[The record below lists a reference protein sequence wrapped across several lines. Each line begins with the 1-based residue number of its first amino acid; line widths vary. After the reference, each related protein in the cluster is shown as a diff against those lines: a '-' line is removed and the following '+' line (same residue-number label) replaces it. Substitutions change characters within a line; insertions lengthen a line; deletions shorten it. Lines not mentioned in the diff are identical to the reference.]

1 MQRTASPSVPAA
13 FYEEEAMIKFII
25 KRLLS
30 LIPVI
35 LGVTFFVFM
44 VMQLAPGDAAK
55 LLLGEGAT
63 QEQVEELREEMGLND
78 PVIVQYV
85 RYMVNFCKGDL
96 GTSYATK
103 RPVADEVF
111 SRFPYTFNL
120 SIVAG
125 IVSILLAIPLGI
137 LAAVKQNTFFD
148 NISMVISLV
157 GVSMPI
163 FWLALLLVLAFSLN
177 LGWFP
182 VQGADGWKSYVLPAI
197 SLGFMNMASI
207 ARTTRSSML
216 ETVRQDYIRTARAKG
231 VPKRDAIV
239 KHAFEN
245 ALIPTITVCGI
256 QLGQLLGGS
265 VLTETV
271 FAWPGIGRLM
281 VQSISSRDVP
291 MVLGCMVV
299 MTVCFSVVNLLVD
312 LLYAFVDPRIKAMY
326 S

>member
-1 MQRTASPSVPAA
+1 MVK
-13 FYEEEAMIKFII
+13 YVI
-25 KRLLS
+25 KRLLA

-35 LGVTFFVFM
+35 LGVTFLVFM
-44 VMQLAPGDAAK
+44 IMQLAPGDAAK
-55 LLLGEGAT
+55 LILGESAT

-78 PVIVQYV
+78 PAVVQYG
-85 RYMVNFCKGDL
+85 RYMLNFVQGDL
-96 GTSYATK
+96 GTSYSTK
-103 RPVADEVF
+103 RPVAEEVF

-125 IVSILLAIPLGI
+125 VVSILLAIPLGI
-137 LAAVKQNTFFD
+137 LAAVKQNTLFD
-148 NISMVISLV
+148 NVSMIVSLI

-163 FWLALLLVLAFSLN
+163 FWLALLLVLCFSLK

-182 VQGADGWKSYVLPAI
+182 VQGAESWKSYVLPAS
-197 SLGFMNMASI
+197 SLGFMNMAAI

-216 ETVRQDYIRTARAKG
+216 ETIRQDYIRTARAKG
-231 VPKRDAIV
+231 VSKRQVIV
-239 KHAFEN
+239 KHAFKN

-271 FAWPGIGRLM
+271 FAWPGIGRLL
-281 VQSISSRDVP
+281 VQSINARDVP
-291 MVLGCMVV
+291 MVLGCIIV
-299 MTVCFSVVNLLVD
+299 MTVCFSIVNLLID
-312 LLYAFVDPRIKAMY
+312 LLYGFVDPRIKSMY

>member
-1 MQRTASPSVPAA
+1 MVK
-13 FYEEEAMIKFII
+13 YVI
-25 KRLLS
+25 KRLLA

-35 LGVTFFVFM
+35 LGVTFLVFM
-44 VMQLAPGDAAK
+44 IMQLAPGDAAK
-55 LLLGEGAT
+55 LILGESAT

-78 PVIVQYV
+78 PAVVQYG
-85 RYMVNFCKGDL
+85 RYMLNFVQGDL
-96 GTSYATK
+96 GTSYSTK
-103 RPVADEVF
+103 RPVAEEVF

-125 IVSILLAIPLGI
+125 VVSILLAIPLGI
-137 LAAVKQNTFFD
+137 LAAVKQNTLFD
-148 NISMVISLV
+148 NVSMIVFLI

-163 FWLALLLVLAFSLN
+163 FWLALLLVLCFSLK

-182 VQGADGWKSYVLPAI
+182 VQGAESWKSYVLPAI
-197 SLGFMNMASI
+197 SLGFMNMAAI

-216 ETVRQDYIRTARAKG
+216 ETIRQDYIRTARAKG
-231 VPKRDAIV
+231 VSKRQVIV
-239 KHAFEN
+239 KHAFKN

-271 FAWPGIGRLM
+271 FAWPGIGRLL
-281 VQSISSRDVP
+281 VQSINARDVP
-291 MVLGCMVV
+291 MVLGCIIV
-299 MTVCFSVVNLLVD
+299 MTVCFSIVNLLID
-312 LLYAFVDPRIKAMY
+312 LLYGFVDPRIKSMY

>member
-1 MQRTASPSVPAA
+1 
-13 FYEEEAMIKFII
+13 MIKFII
-25 KRLLS
+25 RRLLS

-163 FWLALLLVLAFSLN
+163 FWLALYGLHCQNDQILYAGDSTPGLYPDS
-177 LGWFP
+177 
-182 VQGADGWKSYVLPAI
+182 KSE
-197 SLGFMNMASI
+197 
-207 ARTTRSSML
+207 RSSQ
-216 ETVRQDYIRTARAKG
+216 T
-231 VPKRDAIV
+231 
-239 KHAFEN
+239 
-245 ALIPTITVCGI
+245 
-256 QLGQLLGGS
+256 
-265 VLTETV
+265 
-271 FAWPGIGRLM
+271 
-281 VQSISSRDVP
+281 
-291 MVLGCMVV
+291 GCY
-299 MTVCFSVVNLLVD
+299 C
-312 LLYAFVDPRIKAMY
+312 KACL
-326 S
+326 

>member
-1 MQRTASPSVPAA
+1 
-13 FYEEEAMIKFII
+13 MIKFII
-25 KRLLS
+25 RRLLS

-182 VQGADGWKSYVLPAI
+182 VQGADGWQSYVLPAI

>member
-1 MQRTASPSVPAA
+1 MVK
-13 FYEEEAMIKFII
+13 YVI
-25 KRLLS
+25 KRLLA

-35 LGVTFFVFM
+35 LGVTFLVFM
-44 VMQLAPGDAAK
+44 IMQLAPGDAAK
-55 LLLGEGAT
+55 LILGESAT

-78 PVIVQYV
+78 PAVVQYG
-85 RYMVNFCKGDL
+85 RYMLNFVQGDL
-96 GTSYATK
+96 GTSYSTK
-103 RPVADEVF
+103 RPVAEEVF

-125 IVSILLAIPLGI
+125 VVSILLAIPLGI
-137 LAAVKQNTFFD
+137 LAAVKQNTLFD
-148 NISMVISLV
+148 NVSMIVSLI

-163 FWLALLLVLAFSLN
+163 FWLALLLVLCFSLK

-182 VQGADGWKSYVLPAI
+182 VQGAESWKSYVLPAI
-197 SLGFMNMASI
+197 SLGFMNMAAI

-216 ETVRQDYIRTARAKG
+216 ETIRQDYIRTARAKG
-231 VPKRDAIV
+231 VSKRQVIV
-239 KHAFEN
+239 KHAFKN

-271 FAWPGIGRLM
+271 FAWPGIGRLL
-281 VQSISSRDVP
+281 VQSINARDVP
-291 MVLGCMVV
+291 MVLGSIIV
-299 MTVCFSVVNLLVD
+299 MTVCFSIVNLLID
-312 LLYAFVDPRIKAMY
+312 LLYGFVDPRIKSMY

>member
-1 MQRTASPSVPAA
+1 MVK
-13 FYEEEAMIKFII
+13 YVI
-25 KRLLS
+25 KRLLA

-35 LGVTFFVFM
+35 LGVTLLVFM
-44 VMQLAPGDAAK
+44 IMQLAPGDAAK
-55 LLLGEGAT
+55 LILGESAT

-78 PVIVQYV
+78 PAVVQYG
-85 RYMVNFCKGDL
+85 RYMLNFVQGDL
-96 GTSYATK
+96 GTSYSTK
-103 RPVADEVF
+103 RPVAEEVF

-125 IVSILLAIPLGI
+125 VVSILLAIPLGI
-137 LAAVKQNTFFD
+137 LAAVKQNTLFD
-148 NISMVISLV
+148 NVSMIVSLI

-163 FWLALLLVLAFSLN
+163 FWLALLLVLCFSLK

-182 VQGADGWKSYVLPAI
+182 VQGAESWKSYVLPAI
-197 SLGFMNMASI
+197 SLGFMNMAAI

-216 ETVRQDYIRTARAKG
+216 ETIRQDYIRTARAKG
-231 VPKRDAIV
+231 VSKRQVIV
-239 KHAFEN
+239 KHAFKN

-271 FAWPGIGRLM
+271 FAWPGIGRLL
-281 VQSISSRDVP
+281 VQSINARDVP
-291 MVLGCMVV
+291 MVLGCIIV
-299 MTVCFSVVNLLVD
+299 MTVCFSIVNLLID
-312 LLYAFVDPRIKAMY
+312 LLYGFVDPRIKSMY

>member
-1 MQRTASPSVPAA
+1 MVK
-13 FYEEEAMIKFII
+13 YVI
-25 KRLLS
+25 KRLLA

-35 LGVTFFVFM
+35 LGVTFLVFM
-44 VMQLAPGDAAK
+44 IMQLAPGDAAK
-55 LLLGEGAT
+55 LILGESAT

-78 PVIVQYV
+78 PAVVQYG
-85 RYMVNFCKGDL
+85 RYMLNFVQGDL
-96 GTSYATK
+96 GTSYSTK
-103 RPVADEVF
+103 RPVAEEVF

-125 IVSILLAIPLGI
+125 VVSILLAIPLGI
-137 LAAVKQNTFFD
+137 LAAVKQNTLFD
-148 NISMVISLV
+148 NVSMIVSLI

-163 FWLALLLVLAFSLN
+163 FWLALLLVLCFSLK

-182 VQGADGWKSYVLPAI
+182 VQGAETWKSYVLTAI
-197 SLGFMNMASI
+197 SLGFMNMAAI

-216 ETVRQDYIRTARAKG
+216 ETIRQDYIRTARAKG
-231 VPKRDAIV
+231 VSKRQVIV
-239 KHAFEN
+239 KHAFKN

-271 FAWPGIGRLM
+271 FAWPGIGRLL
-281 VQSISSRDVP
+281 VQSINARDVP
-291 MVLGCMVV
+291 MVLGCIIV
-299 MTVCFSVVNLLVD
+299 MTVCFSIVNLLID
-312 LLYAFVDPRIKAMY
+312 LLYGFVDPRIKSMY

>member
-1 MQRTASPSVPAA
+1 
-13 FYEEEAMIKFII
+13 MIKFII
-25 KRLLS
+25 RRLLS

-177 LGWFP
+177 LGWFL
-182 VQGADGWKSYVLPAI
+182 VQGLMAGKVMCFQLFPGA
-197 SLGFMNMASI
+197 MNMASI
-207 ARTTRSSML
+207 ARTTVILYAGDSTPGLYPDSKSERSSQTGCYCKACL
-216 ETVRQDYIRTARAKG
+216 
-231 VPKRDAIV
+231 
-239 KHAFEN
+239 EN